1 MNPTKLRHS
10 VIATL
15 VAVIL
20 IAVPSEAQK
29 KRRAIS
35 ARSPGVPFTREL
47 LSGQVLDNVTGQPI
61 AFVAVGAGNR
71 TDFTDS
77 QGRFELKNV
86 TGQGYFTLSAER
98 SGYLPYIVQ
107 YKPSDPVTLTIRLVP
122 TPTVTIRQTNGTVHQ
137 VDMES
142 FKFGYPVPFSGYRDS
157 ESEDF
162 CTADGTRSYIHRS
175 QIARVTGPAVI
186 ATGGACCTSGNAAKM
201 TLTLKTGP
209 AMEVFFTDTCEERY
223 QVDVGARQHVS
234 GQFVHIPITDIAEI
248 VFP

>member
-1 MNPTKLRHS
+1 MNPTKLRS
-10 VIATL
+10 SLIAAL
-15 VAVIL
+15 VAVFL
-20 IAVPSEAQK
+20 ITVPSEAQK

-35 ARSPGVPFTREL
+35 ARSPGAAFTREL
-47 LSGQVLDNVTGQPI
+47 ISGQVLDNVTGQPI
-61 AFVAVGAGNR
+61 VFVTVAAGNR
-71 TDFTDS
+71 TDFTDA

-86 TGQGYFTLSAER
+86 TGQGYFTFTAER
-98 SGYLPYIVQ
+98 SGYQPYVVQ
-107 YKPSDPVTLTIRLVP
+107 YKPSDPITLTIRLVP
-122 TPTVTIRQTNGTVHQ
+122 TQTVTIRQTNGTVHQ

-162 CTADGTRSYIHRS
+162 CTADGTKSYIHRS
-175 QIARVTGPAVI
+175 QIARVAGPAVI
-186 ATGGACCTSGNAAKM
+186 VAGGACCTEGNAAKM

-209 AMEVFFTDTCEERY
+209 TMEVIFTDTCQERY
-223 QVDVGARQHVS
+223 KVDVGARQHVS